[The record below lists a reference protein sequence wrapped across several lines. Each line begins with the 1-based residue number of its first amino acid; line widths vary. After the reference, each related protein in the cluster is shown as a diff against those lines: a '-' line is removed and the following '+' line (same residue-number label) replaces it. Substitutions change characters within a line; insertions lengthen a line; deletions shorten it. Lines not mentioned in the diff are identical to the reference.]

1 MLEIKTSMRKP
12 SKQSSSFCFKFKG
25 NVVEV
30 WLGPVDEMESE
41 FVLAIDRYYIPE
53 LIATL
58 RMAQDT

>member
-1 MLEIKTSMRKP
+1 MGKP
-12 SKQSSSFCFKFKG
+12 SKQSSSFSFEIKG

-41 FVLAIDRYYIPE
+41 FVLAVDRYYIPE

-58 RMAQDT
+58 RRAQDT

>member
-1 MLEIKTSMRKP
+1 MGKP
-12 SKQSSSFCFKFKG
+12 SKQSSSFCFEIKG

-41 FVLAIDRYYIPE
+41 FVLAVDRYYIPE

-58 RMAQDT
+58 RRAQDT